1 MLFKTSVGNFFSYIK
16 KVQQEFKNIKGVTS
30 RDILRLETLS
40 KEAEKNLRDLCEI
53 PHPPVETVTD
63 KQIADTLA
71 CTYNDTL
78 RIIRNLSRL
87 PNTRDFV
94 VDFIKISTSNQIVE
108 NNFTNK
114 KGHIKA
120 VFGNDKEIMYLVQYE
135 DLTFGAVKEKSLY
148 FL

>member
-1 MLFKTSVGNFFSYIK
+1 MLFKASVGNFFSYIK

-40 KEAEKNLRDLCEI
+40 KEAEKNLRDTFTI
-53 PHPPVETVTD
+53 PHPPEQHIND

-71 CTYNDTL
+71 CAYNDFSK
-78 RIIRNLSRL
+78 IIRTLTKL

-94 VDFIKISTSNQIVE
+94 VEFVKLSFNNELVQ

-120 VFGNDKEIMYLVQYE
+120 IFGNDKEIMYLVQYE
-135 DLTFGAVKEKSLY
+135 DLSFGAVKEKTIF